1 MQTMLTAI
9 LNSLLDLLSGKRAVR
24 LSERDSKVFLES
36 LGNPPKSNK
45 NLESAFKEPKEV
57 NPEKNYKVTRAEVL
71 MGRDKDHPLNDDQNK
86 NLNDLLAKIN
96 IIRDIYGKPMSV
108 SSGYRPAAI
117 NANVGGAANSTHTL
131 CQAVDIRDPNG
142 QFREWCLKNLQLFKD
157 NGLWLEDFRWTPT
170 WVHIQTRPASRRVFI
185 PFNPAVRP
193 PTAPDMWSGTYD
205 RSMD

>member
-1 MQTMLTAI
+1 MK
-9 LNSLLDLLSGKRAVR
+9 SLLSLLLAIIKNIASSSVR
-24 LSERDSKVFLES
+24 VPSSAKGPAEELRSKTKEA
-36 LGNPPKSNK
+36 PT
-45 NLESAFKEPKEV
+45 ETAKEPKEV

-71 MGRDKDHPLNDDQNK
+71 MGRDKDHPLSDDQKK
-86 NLNDLLAKIN
+86 NLDDLLAKIN

-117 NANVGGAANSTHTL
+117 NANVGGATNSTHTL
-131 CQAVDIRDPNG
+131 CQAVDIRDANG

-157 NGLWLEDFRWTPT
+157 NGLWIEDFKWTPT
-170 WVHIQTRPASRRVFI
+170 WVHIQTRPASRRIFI

-193 PTAPDMWSGTYD
+193 PTAPDIWSGNYD